1 MTGGEADRNAAR
13 LASAARDLPKLRMR
27 SVYALADLASP
38 RFVAQRVAA
47 TKAVI
52 RYVWDHPANVGH
64 RRRALLRLGCY
75 QAGARLLHR
84 RAIARLGDRS
94 RLWVDLHRTAASK
107 VLYSNPPDLPEML
120 VWRQALR
127 SGDLFVDVGANVGTY
142 TIWAAECGAEVM
154 ALEPAADTFGLLL
167 ENIALNGYQVTAI
180 QAAAGDRC
188 GIARFTVGRDTVNR
202 LDGDGPVETRLVTM
216 DSVIGERHVTGMKVD
231 VEGFEVDVLRGCT
244 RALSERRI
252 GLIQL
257 EWNAMS
263 ELALGTDRCP
273 VADLLAQHNYQL
285 FRPDPQGRLMPV
297 TDPGI
302 GADVFAR
309 PAMEE
314 TIE

>member
-1 MTGGEADRNAAR
+1 MTGGVSSRNAAR
-13 LASAARDLPKLRMR
+13 SASAAPH
-27 SVYALADLASP
+27 
-38 RFVAQRVAA
+38 FIAQRIAF

-52 RYVWDHPANVGH
+52 RFVWEHPSNVGH
-64 RRRALLRLGCY
+64 RPRALIRLTCY
-75 QAGARLLHR
+75 QAGARLLRR

-107 VLYSNPPDLPEML
+107 VLYANPPDVPEML

-127 SGDLFVDVGANVGTY
+127 GGDLFVDVGANVGTY

-180 QAAAGDRC
+180 QAAAGGRC
-188 GIARFTVGRDTVNR
+188 GAARFTVGLDAVNR
-202 LDGDGPVETRLVTM
+202 LDPDGPVETRLVTI
-216 DSVIGERHVTGMKVD
+216 DSVIGGRHVAGMKVD
-231 VEGFEVDVLRGCT
+231 VEGFEIDVLRGCR

-257 EWNAMS
+257 EWNARS
-263 ELALGTDRCP
+263 QLALGTDRRP

-285 FRPDPQGRLMPV
+285 FRPDPAGRLVPV
-297 TDPGI
+297 TDPGF
-302 GADVFAR
+302 GADVFAC
-309 PAMEE
+309 PATEE
-314 TIE
+314 TTR